1 MRIFITG
8 SSGFI
13 GYHLS
18 KKLLDLGNT
27 VHGYDS
33 MNNYYVLKLKK
44 DRLRILKKYK
54 NFSFTKGKL
63 ENHKL
68 LKKTLL
74 KFKPKIIIHL
84 AAQAG
89 VRYSIKN
96 PDVYINSNIVG
107 SFKLLEIVKKIK
119 IDHLMIASSS
129 SVYGANIK
137 MPYSEKDRTDAQL
150 SLYASTKKSVENI
163 SHAYSYLWKIPITMM
178 RFFTVYGP
186 WGRPDMAL
194 YTFTNKALKNKNIDI
209 FNKGKMFRDF
219 TYIDDVV
226 SSIISLV
233 KKKPLFVKG
242 KKFSN
247 DSISHVAPYRVVNI
261 GNSKK
266 IDLISFVNIL
276 EKKLGF
282 KIKKNFV
289 GLQKGDVKS
298 TYSNNKLLN
307 NLIKL
312 KHTSNLSKGIQK
324 FLSWYFDYYKK
335 NKKNV

>member
-1 MRIFITG
+1 MKIFITG

-13 GYHLS
+13 GFHLS

-33 MNNYYVLKLKK
+33 MNRYYLLKLKK
-44 DRLRILKKYK
+44 DRLKILKKYK
-54 NFSFTKGKL
+54 KFSFTHGKL
-63 ENHKL
+63 EDHKL
-68 LKKTLL
+68 LEKKLL
-74 KFKPKIIIHL
+74 KFKPNIIIHL

-96 PDVYINSNIVG
+96 PNVYINSNIVG
-107 SFKLLEIVKKIK
+107 SFKLLEIVKKLK
-119 IDHLMIASSS
+119 VKHLMIASSS

-137 MPYSEKDRTDAQL
+137 MPYSENDRTDSQL

-194 YTFTNKALKNKNIDI
+194 YSFTNKALKNKPIDI

-226 SSIISLV
+226 SSIISLI
-233 KKKPLFVKG
+233 KKKPSINRR
-242 KKFSN
+242 KKIKE
-247 DSISHVAPYRVVNI
+247 DSVSDVAPYRVVNI

-266 IDLISFVNIL
+266 INLITFVNIL
-276 EKKLGF
+276 EKKLGLT
-282 KIKKNFV
+282 IRKNLI

-298 TYSNNKLLN
+298 TYSNTKLLKK
-307 NLIKL
+307 LTKIKYN
-312 KHTSNLSKGIQK
+312 SDLSKGIQE
-324 FLSWYFDYYKK
+324 FLFWYFEYYKK
-335 NKKNV
+335 SKKDV

>member
-1 MRIFITG
+1 MKIFITG

-33 MNNYYVLKLKK
+33 MNRYYILKLKK
-44 DRLRILKKYK
+44 DRLSVLKKYK
-54 NFSFTKGKL
+54 KFLFTKGKL

-68 LKKTLL
+68 LEKTLL
-74 KFKPKIIIHL
+74 KFKPKIVIHL

-89 VRYSIKN
+89 VRYSLKN
-96 PDVYINSNIVG
+96 PYIYINSNIIG
-107 SFKLLEIVKKIK
+107 SFRLLEIVKKINL
-119 IDHLMIASSS
+119 DHLMIASSS
-129 SVYGANIK
+129 SVYGANKK
-137 MPYSEKDRTDAQL
+137 MPYSENDRTDAQL
-150 SLYASTKKSVENI
+150 SLYASTKKSVESI
-163 SHAYSYLWKIPITMM
+163 SHVYSHLWKIPITMM

-194 YTFTNKALKNKNIDI
+194 YSFTNNALKNKPIEI

-226 SSIISLV
+226 NSIISLV
-233 KKKPLFVKG
+233 KKKPSLDKQ
-242 KKFSN
+242 KIIAD
-247 DSISHVAPYRVVNI
+247 DSISDVAPYRVVNI

-266 IDLISFVNIL
+266 INLITFVNTL
-276 EKKLGF
+276 EKKLGL
-282 KIKKNFV
+282 KIKKKLI

-298 TYSNNKLLN
+298 TYSDTKLLKKLI
-307 NLIKL
+307 NLKYN
-312 KHTSNLSKGIQK
+312 SDLSKGIK
-324 FLSWYFDYYKK
+324 EFISWYFHYYKK
-335 NKKNV
+335 NKKDV